1 MSIMKP
7 FAIAPRLGPW
17 PALLALVA
25 LAAAGVLL
33 LGSRS
38 DEGGNAAARVEQDGA
53 CSVRVGG
60 SRWAVGDG
68 SFRATADYGRHGD
81 GWFRE
86 ITTVVRASGGRVVAY
101 DARRGVVTILDARL
115 DSVGGFGG
123 LGGGPGELAGMLV
136 PRPGPRR
143 WLTVTDSVVR
153 VYDGR
158 AVHLFS
164 TDGGFLGREE
174 YLPGS
179 ASPFSVRAVHASPGG
194 IVYAVETEGGR
205 GEGRRLEVRAASGPD
220 GDRRLFGIGLAA
232 PPSEGGV
239 TFYSRT
245 QPAPL
250 FAARGRCLY
259 VSDGEHEWVARYDAV
274 TGELD
279 SVPLPPHEVDA
290 EEQRHPDVES
300 RARSLIASVV
310 QGRTGERPKS
320 VALPSMASAAVLRWT
335 GMIVD
340 PDGHVWIR
348 PWRKASARQEAGPV
362 RVYRVNPATGAAEEA
377 TLPAF
382 PVAFG
387 EPGVF
392 YARARSPVTDELY
405 LARFD
410 LTPEGR

>member
-1 MSIMKP
+1 M
-7 FAIAPRLGPW
+7 
-17 PALLALVA
+17 
-25 LAAAGVLL
+25 
-33 LGSRS
+33 
-38 DEGGNAAARVEQDGA
+38 
-53 CSVRVGG
+53 
-60 SRWAVGDG
+60 
-68 SFRATADYGRHGD
+68 
-81 GWFRE
+81 
-86 ITTVVRASGGRVVAY
+86 
-101 DARRGVVTILDARL
+101 
-115 DSVGGFGG
+115 
-123 LGGGPGELAGMLV
+123 
-136 PRPGPRR
+136 
-143 WLTVTDSVVR
+143 TDSVVR

-250 FAARGRCLY
+250 FAARGSCLY
-259 VSDGEHEWVARYDAV
+259 VSDGEHEWVARYDGV
-274 TGELD
+274 
-279 SVPLPPHEVDA
+279 
-290 EEQRHPDVES
+290 
-300 RARSLIASVV
+300 
-310 QGRTGERPKS
+310 
-320 VALPSMASAAVLRWT
+320 
-335 GMIVD
+335 
-340 PDGHVWIR
+340 
-348 PWRKASARQEAGPV
+348 RKVSARQEAGPV

-377 TLPAF
+377 KLPAF

-410 LTPEGR
+410 LTPEER